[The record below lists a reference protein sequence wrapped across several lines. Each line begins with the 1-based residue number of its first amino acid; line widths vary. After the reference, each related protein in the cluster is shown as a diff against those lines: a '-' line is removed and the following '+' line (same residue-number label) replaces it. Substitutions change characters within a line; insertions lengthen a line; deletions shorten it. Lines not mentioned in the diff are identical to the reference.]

1 MSACGLGICLESA
14 VHIEMGVGTGLNCLL
29 SATSGPA
36 KFRVWKPP
44 DSLLLTDT
52 MTSVG
57 LSPGRGLECSVGC
70 CTESGVRLAFGKTY
84 QSGTGQSTPRL
95 AGPVGLT
102 FTQKA
107 EAQRQQLN

>member
-14 VHIEMGVGTGLNCLL
+14 VHIEMGVGTGLHCLL

-44 DSLLLTDT
+44 DSLLLTHT

-57 LSPGRGLECSVGC
+57 LTPGRGLECSVGC
-70 CTESGVRLAFGKTY
+70 CTESGVRPAFGNTY

-107 EAQRQQLN
+107 EAQR